1 MDSTKGKTDNVLLK
15 KIEGRWVPIT
25 ANENVN
31 RSTNSST
38 RRRYLS
44 SDGMNIIYVFKQLM
58 YNVLI
63 YIYI

>member
-25 ANENVN
+25 ANENKC
-31 RSTNSST
+31 TNSST

-44 SDGMNIIYVFKQLM
+44 SYGT
-58 YNVLI
+58 
-63 YIYI
+63 